1 MKELKTKRLETVELS
16 IKPTKITKNIKKVK
30 EKLTIII
37 SRQKV
42 MVVDRFGSNGTI
54 STTFAHL

>member
-1 MKELKTKRLETVELS
+1 MKELKTKRLEIVELS
-16 IKPTKITKNIKKVK
+16 IKPTKITKNIKKIK

-54 STTFAHL
+54 SAIFAHL

>member
-1 MKELKTKRLETVELS
+1 MKELKTKRLEIVELS
-16 IKPTKITKNIKKVK
+16 IKPTKITKNIKKIK

-42 MVVDRFGSNGTI
+42 MVVDRFGSNDTI